1 MKSCRI
7 VLALL
12 SCIFVAQVSHAQEK
26 RQFFVSSSLSDKEK
40 ADIYYR
46 AATQEKSPQESAVY
60 YQQALDL
67 YAGYVN
73 GLPPQG
79 QNDGLMCHLRMASCA
94 RRLGKHDLQQQ
105 YLNRVIT
112 EGNRTLPHDGE
123 AYLTLMLQV
132 ADQCLDANDDIQAY
146 RILNTIRNGCKKYP
160 SLEADW
166 LSCMSK
172 VDLRAGRHRPCI
184 TARKKVISLTREAFT
199 KDPSSLNRKRYITAL
214 TDMADASMPGLSAL
228 YYMVAYEE
236 YVANVYEEFYKKS
249 EVSRALYWGS
259 VSPFFDKII
268 DNADIIPD
276 CAYDAALITK
286 GILLN
291 TSIDFQDYVK
301 NSGDAVAIAYQEERN
316 RLVNQDAPAI
326 QVDSLDNLIV
336 ERLAIQGIAYK
347 EKGVVHWQDVRD
359 VLGPDDLAIE
369 FYYLPDTTQRRYG
382 ALLLK
387 HGWKEPINVSV
398 ESADAPWTPQILR
411 YFPVTEEGRVFFSP
425 AGQMNLSAI
434 EYYDCPVRPSS
445 GDCMADVYKMYRLSS
460 TRELVRNKPKDS
472 SGGSDGAGVFGG
484 IRYSAHEE
492 DVMAANA
499 SSKQSSRGI
508 DTEYESILENKIRD
522 PEGEDDSSIIDNPPP
537 LPFTSRESHA
547 LDTLLSGHKVP
558 VHLFTGI
565 FASEEALER
574 NTEGVNILHFATH
587 GFYVSADAIKEG
599 KNAYYTQLFSA
610 RPDFLL
616 DPLYRSGL
624 HMAGSSPAWD
634 EGIVPDS
641 NVSDGIL
648 MAREIS
654 LLDLSGVDL
663 VVLSA
668 CDSGLGDLSADGVYG
683 LPRAFKKA
691 GVGTILMS
699 LKPVIDDASTQ
710 FLMYCFYQNMLLGK
724 DKQTAFM
731 EALTAFRR
739 VPGWAHPDA
748 WRSFILLDA
757 VPAD

>member
-7 VLALL
+7 TLALI
-12 SCIFVAQVSHAQEK
+12 SCILVAQVSHAQEK

-46 AATQEKSPQESAVY
+46 VAAQEKSPQESAVY

-79 QNDGLMCHLRMASCA
+79 QNDGLICHLRMASCA
-94 RRLGKHDLQQQ
+94 WHLGKPTLQQQ
-105 YLNRVIT
+105 CLNRVIT
-112 EGNRTLPHDGE
+112 EGNQTLPHDEGP
-123 AYLTLMLQV
+123 YLLLMLQV
-132 ADQCLDANDDIQAY
+132 AEQCLNAYDDIQAY
-146 RILNTIRNGCKKYP
+146 RILNAIKNGCKKYP
-160 SLEADW
+160 LLEAGW

-184 TARKKVISLTREAFT
+184 SARKKVISLTRKAFT
-199 KDPSSLNRKRYITAL
+199 KDPTSFNRNQYITAL
-214 TDMADASMPGLSAL
+214 TDMADASIPLFAVR
-228 YYMVAYEE
+228 YYKEAYDE
-236 YVANVYEEFYKKS
+236 YVASVYEEFYKKS

-268 DNADIIPD
+268 DNASLIPD

-301 NSGDAVAIAYQEERN
+301 NSGDAVAVAYQEERN

-336 ERLAIQGIAYK
+336 ERLASQGLAYK
-347 EKGVVHWQDVRD
+347 EKGVVHWKDVRD
-359 VLGPDDLAIE
+359 ALSPDDLAIE

-387 HGWKEPINVSV
+387 RGWEKPKDVSID
-398 ESADAPWTPQILR
+398 SAEAPWTPQILR
-411 YFPVTEEGRVFFSP
+411 YFPVTEEGRVYFSP

-492 DVMAANA
+492 DVMEANA
-499 SSKQSSRGI
+499 SSKQSSRSI
-508 DTEYESILENKIRD
+508 DTEYERILENKIRN
-522 PEGEDDSSIIDNPPP
+522 PKGEEDDSFFDNPNP

-547 LDTLLSGHKVP
+547 LDTLLSGHRVP

-565 FASEEALER
+565 YASEEALER

-624 HMAGSSPAWD
+624 HMAGSSPAWT
-634 EGIVPDS
+634 EGLLPDGDL
-641 NVSDGIL
+641 SDGIL
-648 MAREIS
+648 TAREIS

-710 FLMYCFYQNMLLGK
+710 FLMYCFYQNMLFGK
-724 DKQTAFM
+724 DKQEAFM

-739 VPGWAHPDA
+739 VSGWAHPDA